1 MEFIQSKDNKT
12 IKHIVSLGQRKNRSK
27 YGEYIVEGIRSIR
40 DISTMGV
47 IKAIVIRESK
57 CKDKNIEALLS
68 LESMQSI
75 PTYIAQDPVFDKIDN
90 TVNGQGIVA
99 IVSKPKHSM
108 ESISIEDGVYITL
121 DGVQDPGNLGTILRT
136 AVAAGVKGIFLM
148 KGTVDPYNDKTVRST
163 MSALHMVAYDKRC
176 MLILGNEG
184 NGVTPEVMNL
194 CKHRI
199 MIPMYG
205 DIESLNVSVAAALCM
220 YKAQEQLMC

>member
-75 PTYIAQDPVFDKIDN
+75 PTYIAQDPIFDKIDN
-90 TVNGQGIVA
+90 TVN
-99 IVSKPKHSM
+99 
-108 ESISIEDGVYITL
+108 
-121 DGVQDPGNLGTILRT
+121 
-136 AVAAGVKGIFLM
+136 
-148 KGTVDPYNDKTVRST
+148 
-163 MSALHMVAYDKRC
+163 
-176 MLILGNEG
+176 
-184 NGVTPEVMNL
+184 
-194 CKHRI
+194 
-199 MIPMYG
+199 
-205 DIESLNVSVAAALCM
+205 
-220 YKAQEQLMC
+220 